1 MDYSICID
9 SVFHGMGQEAALE
22 GVKACGFQA
31 FEFWSWWN
39 RDLDALQKKATA
51 LGLECATFCQKI
63 ISLTDPAKREDYLA
77 GLKESIAAAKK
88 LGARTLISQLG
99 DDTGAVRQF
108 QHRSIVAGLK
118 AAAPLLEESG
128 VTLLIEPLN
137 GRIDHPG
144 TYLEYSDEGFE
155 IVDEVGSGNVRLLF
169 DIYHQQITEGNIIQR
184 ITENISRI
192 GYFHSAGIPGRNEL
206 DRGEL
211 DYRRIF
217 SALAALGYNGFIGLE
232 YFPAEDAETGLK
244 RLHAYLKC

>member
-1 MDYSICID
+1 MNYSICID
-9 SVFHGMGQEAALE
+9 SVFRGIGQEAALE
-22 GVKACGFQA
+22 RVKACGFRA
-31 FEFWSWWN
+31 FEFWSWWD
-39 RDLDALQKKATA
+39 RDLDALQKKAAA
-51 LGLECATFCQKI
+51 LGLECATFCQKF
-63 ISLTDPAKREDYLA
+63 ISLTDPARREDYVA
-77 GLKESIAAAKK
+77 ALKESIAAAKK
-88 LGARTLISQLG
+88 LGTKALISQLG
-99 DDTGAVRQF
+99 DDTGAVRPF

-137 GRIDHPG
+137 GHIDHPG

-155 IVDEVGSGNVRLLF
+155 IVDEVGSGNVKLLF

-184 ITENISRI
+184 ITKNINRI
-192 GYFHSAGIPGRNEL
+192 GHFHSAGNPGRHEL

-217 SALAALGYNGFIGLE
+217 NAAAGLGYQGFIGVE

-244 RLHAYLKC
+244 RLYDYLKS